1 MLCPILGD
9 EDKNLRCFIF
19 NLADFYD
26 QYLINPLV
34 GEFVRKIFSPELCE
48 DQMKIMNTPLKK
60 IKRKSFSIREI
71 QTKKLKLLMYFLKSM
86 LCDKVI
92 LLPGISK

>member
-34 GEFVRKIFSPELCE
+34 GEFVRKIFPPDLCE

-60 IKRKSFSIREI
+60 LKRKGFSIRDI
-71 QTKKLKLLMYFLKSM
+71 QIKKFKLLMYLLKSM
-86 LCDKVI
+86 FRDKII
-92 LLPGISK
+92 LLPKD

>member
-34 GEFVRKIFSPELCE
+34 GEFVRKIFPPDLCE
-48 DQMKIMNTPLKK
+48 DQMKIMMLETSVN
-60 IKRKSFSIREI
+60 
-71 QTKKLKLLMYFLKSM
+71 LLMLV
-86 LCDKVI
+86 LEQTLV
-92 LLPGISK
+92 